1 MAQQERAVRTRN
13 ALIKSAAEL
22 FCKDG
27 FDVVS
32 LSTISARAGVSN
44 GALHFHFASKAA
56 LASGVW
62 EAAAQRLRRI
72 TAEGRT
78 RSDANGTAATAG
90 AAGTAG
96 TAGAVGSTGS
106 VGAAGA
112 AGAVGSGGS
121 LQVLVDTTHA
131 LLRGLR
137 HDVILRA
144 GFDLGESS
152 VPVAAGADL
161 RRRWQAWVECVLA
174 EAAREGALARD
185 VSPQDAAHAVVAAT
199 VGFGALGS
207 RNAQWLSQSMLTRFW
222 ALLLP
227 RLATEVALKGLVASG
242 RRDGV
247 AGANAVP
254 PQFRVTARSGA

>member
-13 ALIKSAAEL
+13 ALIESAAEL
-22 FCKDG
+22 FSKYG

-56 LASGVW
+56 LSAAVW
-62 EAAAQRLRRI
+62 EAAAQRLRQI
-72 TAEGRT
+72 TH
-78 RSDANGTAATAG
+78 AG
-90 AAGTAG
+90 AARGQ
-96 TAGAVGSTGS
+96 
-106 VGAAGA
+106 AA
-112 AGAVGSGGS
+112 GSGGA

-144 GFDLGESS
+144 GFDLSESP
-152 VPVAAGADL
+152 VPVAPGADL
-161 RRRWQAWVECVLA
+161 RRRWQAWVESLLA
-174 EAAREGALARD
+174 QAAKEGALARD
-185 VSPQDAAHAVVAAT
+185 VPPQDAAHAVVAAT

-227 RLATEVALKGLVASG
+227 RLAAETMLKELIASG
-242 RRDGV
+242 RRQEGA
-247 AGANAVP
+247 AGAAGAAGAPVGAGADGTP
-254 PQFRVTARSGA
+254 PPRRLMARQSA

>member
-13 ALIKSAAEL
+13 ALIESAAEL

-56 LASGVW
+56 LAAAVW

-72 TAEGRT
+72 TVEGRA
-78 RSDANGTAATAG
+78 RGEAAATAG
-90 AAGTAG
+90 G
-96 TAGAVGSTGS
+96 AGAI
-106 VGAAGA
+106 
-112 AGAVGSGGS
+112 GSGGS

-144 GFDLGESS
+144 GFDLSESP

-161 RRRWQAWVECVLA
+161 RRRWQIWVEGVLA

-227 RLATEVALKGLVASG
+227 RLATEAALKGLVPSG
-242 RRDGV
+242 RREGT
-247 AGANAVP
+247 AGAETVP
-254 PQFRVTARSGA
+254 PPFRVTARSGA

>member
-13 ALIKSAAEL
+13 ALIESAAEL

-56 LASGVW
+56 LAAAVW

-72 TAEGRT
+72 TVEGRA
-78 RSDANGTAATAG
+78 RAEAAGSPG
-90 AAGTAG
+90 AA
-96 TAGAVGSTGS
+96 
-106 VGAAGA
+106 
-112 AGAVGSGGS
+112 GSGGS

-144 GFDLGESS
+144 GFDLSESP

-161 RRRWQAWVECVLA
+161 RRRWQAWVEGVLA

-227 RLATEVALKGLVASG
+227 RLATEAALKGLVPSG
-242 RRDGV
+242 RREGT
-247 AGANAVP
+247 AGADAVP
-254 PQFRVTARSGA
+254 PPFRVTARSGA

>member
-13 ALIKSAAEL
+13 ALIESAAEL

-56 LASGVW
+56 LAAAVW

-72 TAEGRT
+72 TVEGRA
-78 RSDANGTAATAG
+78 RAEAAATAG
-90 AAGTAG
+90 AA
-96 TAGAVGSTGS
+96 
-106 VGAAGA
+106 
-112 AGAVGSGGS
+112 GSGGS

-144 GFDLGESS
+144 GFDLSESP

-161 RRRWQAWVECVLA
+161 RRRWQAWVEGVLA

-227 RLATEVALKGLVASG
+227 RLATEAALKGLVPSG
-242 RRDGV
+242 RREGT
-247 AGANAVP
+247 AGADAVP
-254 PQFRVTARSGA
+254 PPFRVTARSGA

>member
-13 ALIKSAAEL
+13 ALIESAAEL

-56 LASGVW
+56 LAVAVW

-72 TAEGRT
+72 TVEGRA
-78 RSDANGTAATAG
+78 RSE
-90 AAGTAG
+90 AAGGAG
-96 TAGAVGSTGS
+96 TTGAT
-106 VGAAGA
+106 
-112 AGAVGSGGS
+112 GSGGS

-144 GFDLGESS
+144 GFDLSESP

-161 RRRWQAWVECVLA
+161 RRRWQTWVEGVLA

-227 RLATEVALKGLVASG
+227 RLATEAALKGLVASG
-242 RRDGV
+242 RREGTAGVDGV
-247 AGANAVP
+247 P
-254 PQFRVTARSGA
+254 PPFRVTARSGA

>member
-13 ALIKSAAEL
+13 ALIESAAEL

-56 LASGVW
+56 LAVAVW

-72 TAEGRT
+72 TVEGRA
-78 RSDANGTAATAG
+78 RSEAAGGAGTTAAT
-90 AAGTAG
+90 
-96 TAGAVGSTGS
+96 
-106 VGAAGA
+106 
-112 AGAVGSGGS
+112 GSGGS

-144 GFDLGESS
+144 GFDLSESP

-161 RRRWQAWVECVLA
+161 RRRWQTWVEGVLA

-227 RLATEVALKGLVASG
+227 RLATEAALKGLVASG
-242 RRDGV
+242 RREGTAGVDGV
-247 AGANAVP
+247 P
-254 PQFRVTARSGA
+254 PPFRVTARSGA

>member
-13 ALIKSAAEL
+13 ALIESAAEL
-22 FCKDG
+22 FSKYG

-56 LASGVW
+56 LSAAVW
-62 EAAAQRLRRI
+62 EAAAQRLRQI
-72 TAEGRT
+72 TH
-78 RSDANGTAATAG
+78 AG
-90 AAGTAG
+90 AARGQ
-96 TAGAVGSTGS
+96 
-106 VGAAGA
+106 AA
-112 AGAVGSGGS
+112 GSGGA

-144 GFDLGESS
+144 GFDLSESP
-152 VPVAAGADL
+152 VPVAPGADL
-161 RRRWQAWVECVLA
+161 RRRWQAWVESLLA
-174 EAAREGALARD
+174 QAAKEGALARD
-185 VSPQDAAHAVVAAT
+185 VPPQDAAHAVVAAT

-227 RLATEVALKGLVASG
+227 RLAAETMLKELIASG
-242 RRDGV
+242 RRQEGV
-247 AGANAVP
+247 AGAAGAAGAPVGTGADGTP
-254 PQFRVTARSGA
+254 PPRRLMARQSA

>member
-13 ALIKSAAEL
+13 ALIESAAEL

-56 LASGVW
+56 LAAAVW

-72 TAEGRT
+72 TVEGRA
-78 RSDANGTAATAG
+78 RGEAAATAG
-90 AAGTAG
+90 GT
-96 TAGAVGSTGS
+96 GSTGT
-106 VGAAGA
+106 
-112 AGAVGSGGS
+112 GSGGS

-144 GFDLGESS
+144 GFDLSESP

-161 RRRWQAWVECVLA
+161 RRRWQTWVEGVLA

-227 RLATEVALKGLVASG
+227 RLSTEAALKGLVASG
-242 RRDGV
+242 RREGTAGVDGV
-247 AGANAVP
+247 P
-254 PQFRVTARSGA
+254 SPFRATARSGA